1 MRKEAE
7 LLKAAMKGKKAVSI
21 NRSILGTAV
30 RHYETNIFVESPGK
44 VVLSSGGLFSV
55 TTKSHINKCFAAL
68 GMNASIYQKNGTW
81 FVEFQGV
88 EHTFYDGIT
97 LTWKIE

>member
-7 LLKAAMKGKKAVSI
+7 LLKAAMKGKKAVSV

-30 RHYETNIFVESPGK
+30 RHYQTNIFVESPGK
-44 VVLSSGGLFSV
+44 VVLSSGGLSSV
-55 TTKSHINKCFAAL
+55 TTKRHINNCFRAL
-68 GMNASIYQKNGTW
+68 GMSARVYQKNYTW

-88 EHTFYDGIT
+88 EYTFYDGIA